1 MIGGTVDV
9 GERRRVLRLFVG
21 TVLLFFGMSAGTVA
35 VVASRVH
42 SANRS
47 RQTASQSG
55 SSAPS
60 FANVSATEWKISPA
74 TVQAGAPISLHFMN
88 DGQTTH
94 QIAVEANG
102 KTYSTQVLQAGGMET
117 LNVPALPGGS
127 YHMFCSIPG
136 HRQLGMDTT
145 LTVGNSVAAS
155 PSPANMDQMEQA
167 ALKAFPAKTQ
177 GIGNVPLKP
186 RVEGGVKV
194 FELTAKMIQWEVTPG
209 QFIAAYAYNGMIPG
223 PAIEANR
230 GDRVR
235 IVLHN
240 ELPESTTIHFH
251 GVTVPNSMD
260 GVPFLTQPPVEPG
273 ATFTYSFNVVDPPG
287 TYMYHTHMNAQYQM
301 SHGLYGAFIVNQPK
315 PAWNVDQI
323 VFLGDGPLGFNING
337 KGFPATQPIVAK
349 LGQRVHVRFLNA
361 GELLHPMHLHGFHF
375 TVLEEDG
382 QSLKSPYTVDTL
394 VIAPGE
400 TYDVV
405 FVADHP
411 GAWAFHCH
419 ILSHA
424 ESEHGMYGMVTA
436 VVVNG

>member
-1 MIGGTVDV
+1 MDV
-9 GERRRVLRLFVG
+9 GDRRRVMRMFVG

-42 SANRS
+42 STNSPA
-47 RQTASQSG
+47 ASG
-55 SSAPS
+55 SKAASTAPS
-60 FANVSATEWKISPA
+60 FANVSASEWKISPT
-74 TVQAGAPISLHFMN
+74 TVGAGAPISLHFMN

-94 QIAVEANG
+94 QIAVEAGG
-102 KTYSTQVLQAGGMET
+102 KTYTTQVLQAGGMQT
-117 LNVPALPGGS
+117 LAIPALSAGS
-127 YHMFCSIPG
+127 YHMFCTIPG

-145 LTVGNSVAAS
+145 LTVGKGPAAA
-155 PSPANMDQMEQA
+155 PSPANMDLMEQA

-177 GIGNVPLKP
+177 GTGNVPLAP
-186 RVEGGVKV
+186 RIENGVKI
-194 FELTAKMIQWEVTPG
+194 FDLTAKAIEWEITPG
-209 QFIAAYAYNGMIPG
+209 QFVATYAYNGMIPG
-223 PAIEANR
+223 PSIRANR
-230 GDRVR
+230 GDRVK

-240 ELPESTTIHFH
+240 ALPESTTIHFH
-251 GVTVPNSMD
+251 GLTVPNSMD

-273 ATFTYSFNVVDPPG
+273 QTFTYSFTIVDPPG

-301 SHGLYGAFIVNQPK
+301 SHGLYGAFVVNDPH
-315 PAWNVDQI
+315 PAWDVDQI

-337 KGFPATQPIVAK
+337 KGFPATAPVVAK
-349 LGQRVHVRFLNA
+349 FGQRVHIRFLNA

-382 QSLKSPYTVDTL
+382 QNLKSPYTVDTL

-405 FVADHP
+405 FVANHL

-436 VVVNG
+436 VVVAK